1 MRIYYGWYIVAMA
14 MTMLALVVGSIF
26 LSFGLFVIPVSE
38 EFQLSR
44 ADTNTAM
51 IALNIGC
58 AVAAPMVGRIL
69 DLYPIR
75 RVIAVSALLFGAS
88 MVVLGLSHSLWLSA
102 FVLAAPLA
110 AGMTGAATISAST
123 VVARWFTAYRGRAM
137 AILAVG
143 FSLGGIVVVPL
154 MGALMEAVGWRTTLI
169 IAGCAGSSVILLMTP
184 FIRGRPGP
192 DDIEVSDAKK
202 KAAAQAAAGAVSATP
217 LRIVELLQ
225 LPQFWALAFSMA
237 IMSAVMQAVTITL
250 VPLAHG
256 IGVSLT
262 QAAGLV
268 SFFSMFLLIGKVT
281 LATVADRVDRN
292 YLIVALLVVAALG
305 NAALIFSNTYL
316 ALAIC
321 VAFLA
326 LSSGAA
332 NPTFYA
338 LVADKFGSATFGTAI
353 GTIVTVNAIF
363 GIIAMRFAGEI
374 FDRTGGY
381 EVMFTTFVVFLLG
394 IAALMFVT
402 RKLGRSPEAPPL
414 SSAISG

>member
-1 MRIYYGWYIVAMA
+1 
-14 MTMLALVVGSIF
+14 
-26 LSFGLFVIPVSE
+26 
-38 EFQLSR
+38 
-44 ADTNTAM
+44 
-51 IALNIGC
+51 
-58 AVAAPMVGRIL
+58 
-69 DLYPIR
+69 
-75 RVIAVSALLFGAS
+75 
-88 MVVLGLSHSLWLSA
+88 
-102 FVLAAPLA
+102 
-110 AGMTGAATISAST
+110 
-123 VVARWFTAYRGRAM
+123 
-137 AILAVG
+137 
-143 FSLGGIVVVPL
+143 
-154 MGALMEAVGWRTTLI
+154 
-169 IAGCAGSSVILLMTP
+169 MTP

-192 DDIEVSDAKK
+192 NDIEVSDAKK